1 MEKPRWSTKF
11 FKRNILIKKSMKVQ
25 IELFGASREFSNQ
38 NFLEFDIKSDSH
50 VIILIHLHKSNLFA
64 KRRLISLLYNIP
76 MHVNDFTNQ
85 IQISSFKKIIE
96 LETYN

>member
-1 MEKPRWSTKF
+1 MVTAYIYIHDHIVDGDDDRS
-11 FKRNILIKKSMKVQ
+11 IS
-25 IELFGASREFSNQ
+25 
-38 NFLEFDIKSDSH
+38 FDIKSDSH

-76 MHVNDFTNQ
+76 MHVNAWNDFTNQ

>member
-1 MEKPRWSTKF
+1 MVTIYIYIYIHDHIIDGDDRS
-11 FKRNILIKKSMKVQ
+11 IS
-25 IELFGASREFSNQ
+25 
-38 NFLEFDIKSDSH
+38 FDTKSDSH

-64 KRRLISLLYNIP
+64 KRRLISLLYNNIP

>member
-1 MEKPRWSTKF
+1 MVTIYIYIHDHIVDGDHRS
-11 FKRNILIKKSMKVQ
+11 IS
-25 IELFGASREFSNQ
+25 
-38 NFLEFDIKSDSH
+38 FDTKSDSH

>member
-1 MEKPRWSTKF
+1 MYIDDLIVDDDDRS
-11 FKRNILIKKSMKVQ
+11 IL
-25 IELFGASREFSNQ
+25 
-38 NFLEFDIKSDSH
+38 FDTKSDSYI
-50 VIILIHLHKSNLFA
+50 IILIHLHKSNLFA

>member
-1 MEKPRWSTKF
+1 MVTAYIYIYIHDHIVDGDDDRS
-11 FKRNILIKKSMKVQ
+11 IS
-25 IELFGASREFSNQ
+25 
-38 NFLEFDIKSDSH
+38 FDIKSDSH

-64 KRRLISLLYNIP
+64 KRRLISLLYNNIP

>member
-1 MEKPRWSTKF
+1 MYIYIYIHDLIVDDDDRS
-11 FKRNILIKKSMKVQ
+11 IL
-25 IELFGASREFSNQ
+25 
-38 NFLEFDIKSDSH
+38 FDTKSDSYI
-50 VIILIHLHKSNLFA
+50 IILTHLHKSNLFA

>member
-1 MEKPRWSTKF
+1 MLLYETQIS
-11 FKRNILIKKSMKVQ
+11 NIPCDVIGNYIYIYIHDHIVDGDDRS
-25 IELFGASREFSNQ
+25 IS
-38 NFLEFDIKSDSH
+38 FDTKSDSH

>member
-1 MEKPRWSTKF
+1 MKHKIS
-11 FKRNILIKKSMKVQ
+11 NIPCDVIGNCIYIYDLINDDDDARS
-25 IELFGASREFSNQ
+25 IS
-38 NFLEFDIKSDSH
+38 FDTKSDSH

-76 MHVNDFTNQ
+76 MHVNAWNDFTNQ

>member
-1 MEKPRWSTKF
+1 MKHKIS
-11 FKRNILIKKSMKVQ
+11 NIPCDVIGNYIYIYIYIHDLIVDNDARS
-25 IELFGASREFSNQ
+25 IS
-38 NFLEFDIKSDSH
+38 FDTKSDSH

-64 KRRLISLLYNIP
+64 KRRLIRLLYNIP

-96 LETYN
+96 SETYN